1 MKNAKIILDASDIQ
15 NVLKRIALEI
25 IEKHKSLD
33 DLALI
38 GIHTRGVF
46 LAKRIQMLILQTESK
61 EIPTGAV
68 DINLYRD
75 DWTRIGHHP
84 TVRKT
89 DISFE
94 VNDKNIILVDDVLY
108 TGRTIRSAL
117 DALVD
122 FGRPS
127 RIQLA
132 VVIDRGLREL
142 PIRANYTGKYIQTSP
157 EESVNVLL
165 TECDGVDRVDL
176 VSGDANG

>member
-1 MKNAKIILDASDIQ
+1 MRNAKMILDASNIQ
-15 NVLKRIALEI
+15 HILKRMALEI
-25 IEKHKSLD
+25 IETHKSLD
-33 DLALI
+33 DVALI

-46 LAKRIQMLILQTESK
+46 LAKRIQKLILEMESK
-61 EIPTGAV
+61 ELPTGAV

-108 TGRTIRSAL
+108 TGRTVRSAL

-122 FGRPS
+122 FGRPA
-127 RIQLA
+127 RIKLA
-132 VVIDRGLREL
+132 VIIDRGHREL
-142 PIRANYTGKYIQTSP
+142 PIQANYTGKIIQTST

-165 TECDGVDRVDL
+165 MECDGVDRVDL
-176 VSGDANG
+176 VSG

>member
-1 MKNAKIILDASDIQ
+1 MRNAKIILDASDIQ
-15 NVLKRIALEI
+15 HVLKRMALEI
-25 IEKHKSLD
+25 IETHKSLD
-33 DLALI
+33 DVALI

-46 LAKRIQMLILQTESK
+46 LAKRIQKLIFDAESQK
-61 EIPTGAV
+61 IPTGAV

-94 VNDKNIILVDDVLY
+94 INDKNIILVDDVLY
-108 TGRTIRSAL
+108 TGRTVRSAL

-122 FGRPS
+122 FGRPA
-127 RIQLA
+127 RIKLA
-132 VVIDRGLREL
+132 VVIDRGHREL
-142 PIRANYTGKYIQTSP
+142 PIQANYTGKSIQTSP

-165 TECDGVDRVDL
+165 TECDGVDRVEL
-176 VSGDANG
+176 VSGQ

>member
-1 MKNAKIILDASDIQ
+1 MKNAKMILDASDIQ
-15 NVLKRIALEI
+15 NILKRMALEI
-25 IEKHKSLD
+25 IETHKSLD

-46 LAKRIQMLILQTESK
+46 LAKRIRMLILKTESK

-84 TVRKT
+84 IVRKT

-142 PIRANYTGKYIQTSP
+142 PIQANYTGKYIQTSP
-157 EESVNVLL
+157 DESVNVLL

-176 VSGDANG
+176 VSGHING